1 MKILPLLLLSLFLTP
16 LSHGILVIT
25 EVMAQSA
32 GSGPTNG
39 DWFELTN
46 AGSNSINLSN
56 YVWNDSSDVR
66 ADATLFPN
74 ISINS
79 GESIIIVDE
88 NNGNMP
94 DWSNW
99 VES

>member
-1 MKILPLLLLSLFLTP
+1 MTNIFLIKNFRMKILPLLLLSLFLTP

-25 EVMAQSA
+25 EVMSQSA

-56 YVWNDSSDVR
+56 C
-66 ADATLFPN
+66 L
-74 ISINS
+74 
-79 GESIIIVDE
+79 E
-88 NNGNMP
+88 
-94 DWSNW
+94 
-99 VES
+99 